1 MDKQQHRDTNKGS
14 QRSYH
19 KYTFFKV
26 DKAWRSLSKSK
37 KESTKTEFVNVIND
51 FSQRLSIRC
60 FSLVGIRG
68 DTDFM
73 IWSVTT
79 KIEDIHQLGCN
90 IFGTSMARYVDI
102 PYSYLAM
109 SKPSP
114 YFRSSP
120 IDSKVEGMS
129 KFVFVYPFIKKK
141 EWYRLPL
148 EKRVKIMREHSRI
161 GLKYPVKIHTGYSF
175 GIDDQ
180 EFMLAFEADDPIH
193 FLDLVEDLRHTEASS
208 YTLLETPIFTC
219 LAKDAKGMMDA
230 LG

>member
-1 MDKQQHRDTNKGS
+1 MPHDKNNMS

-37 KESTKTEFVNVIND
+37 KESTKKEFVNVIND
-51 FSQRLSIRC
+51 FSQKLSLRC
-60 FSLVGIRG
+60 FSLVGVRG

-73 IWSVTT
+73 IWAVTAT
-79 KIEDIHQLGCN
+79 IEDIHQIGCN
-90 IFGTSMARYVDI
+90 LLATTMARYLDI

-120 IDSKVEGMS
+120 IDSKAGGTA

-141 EWYRLPL
+141 EWYRLPF
-148 EKRVKIMREHSRI
+148 EERTRIMREHSRI

-193 FLDLVEDLRHTEASS
+193 FLDLVEDLRRSEASS
-208 YTLLETPIFTC
+208 YTLLGTPIFTC
-219 LAKDAKGMMDA
+219 LAKDAKGMMDT

>member
-1 MDKQQHRDTNKGS
+1 MAKLSHPDKNNNS

-37 KESTKTEFVNVIND
+37 KESTKKEFVNVIND
-51 FSQRLSIRC
+51 FSEKLSIRC

-73 IWSVTT
+73 IWAVTA
-79 KIEDIHQLGCN
+79 KIEDIHQIGCN
-90 IFGTSMARYVDI
+90 LLATAMARYLDI

-114 YFRSSP
+114 YFRTSP
-120 IDSKVEGMS
+120 VDSKSEGNA

-148 EKRVKIMREHSRI
+148 EERTRIMREHSRI

-180 EFMLAFEADDPIH
+180 EFMLAFEAEDPIH
-193 FLDLVEDLRHTEASS
+193 FLDLVEDLRRSEASS
-208 YTLLETPIFTC
+208 YTMLETPIFTC
-219 LAKDAKGMMDA
+219 LAKDAKGMMDT

>member
-1 MDKQQHRDTNKGS
+1 MVKLPPRDTNKNS

-26 DKAWRSLSKSK
+26 DKSWRSLSKSK
-37 KESTKTEFVNVIND
+37 RESTKKEFVKVITD
-51 FSQRLSIRC
+51 FSDRLAIRC

-79 KIEDIHQLGCN
+79 KIEDIHQIGCN
-90 IFGTSMARYVDI
+90 LLATSMARYLDI

-120 IDSKVEGMS
+120 VEPKSGGEAG
-129 KFVFVYPFIKKK
+129 KD
-141 EWYRLPL
+141 W
-148 EKRVKIMREHSRI
+148 
-161 GLKYPVKIHTGYSF
+161 GL
-175 GIDDQ
+175 
-180 EFMLAFEADDPIH
+180 
-193 FLDLVEDLRHTEASS
+193 
-208 YTLLETPIFTC
+208 
-219 LAKDAKGMMDA
+219 
-230 LG
+230 

>member
-1 MDKQQHRDTNKGS
+1 MAKLSLRDKNSISK
-14 QRSYH
+14 RSYH

-26 DKAWRSLSKSK
+26 DKAWRSLSRSQ
-37 KESTKTEFVNVIND
+37 KESTKKEFVDVIND

-60 FSLVGIRG
+60 FTLVGIRG

-73 IWSVTT
+73 IWTVTDT
-79 KIEDIHQLGCN
+79 IEDIHQIGCN
-90 IFGTSMARYVDI
+90 LFATTMARYLDI

-120 IDSKVEGMS
+120 IEPKAGSKA
-129 KFVFVYPFIKKK
+129 KFVFVYPFTKKK
-141 EWYRLPL
+141 EWYRLPF
-148 EKRVKIMREHSRI
+148 EERTRIMREHSRI

-180 EFMLAFEADDPIH
+180 EFMLAFEADDPVH
-193 FLDLVEDLRHTEASS
+193 FLDLVEDLRRTEASS

-219 LAKDAKGMMDA
+219 LSKDARGMMDT